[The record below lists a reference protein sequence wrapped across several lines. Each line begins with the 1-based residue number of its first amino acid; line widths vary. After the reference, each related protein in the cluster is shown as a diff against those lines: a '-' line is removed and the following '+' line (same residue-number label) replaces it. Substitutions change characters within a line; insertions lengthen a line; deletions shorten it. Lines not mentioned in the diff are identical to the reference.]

1 MKLGGRALMK
11 EWLIGG
17 HIMKATWTKHKTTQ
31 EWIQNQAIWN
41 DKDMIVCGAVCFA
54 IGILIGLI
62 I

>member
-1 MKLGGRALMK
+1 MK

-54 IGILIGLI
+54 IGILIGVI